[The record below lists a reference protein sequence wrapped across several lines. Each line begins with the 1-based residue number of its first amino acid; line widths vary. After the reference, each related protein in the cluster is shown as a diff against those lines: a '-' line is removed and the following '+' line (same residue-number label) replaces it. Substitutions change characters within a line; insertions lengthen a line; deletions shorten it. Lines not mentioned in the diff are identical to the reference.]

1 MALKDILSNAK
12 YADDMVISLP
22 DNTTATVGEMRAMAA
37 EERNQLL
44 QRSKTM
50 EQAEQALA
58 DRIMEAQRSGILTPV
73 TPIDDATIRREA
85 AAQFGLSEDD
95 PVLGQVAK
103 EFKRMEAERKA
114 EIAGLEAKFR
124 GEVDTLKGITGKV
137 TGAYLDDY
145 YAAKFSLASAA
156 LPTDIRAKAKLED
169 VINYAKDHNLMD
181 KVGRYNID
189 MALDQLTWE
198 DRKAHELTT
207 IRAEGQKTA
216 DKAAQMASM
225 NRPSPN
231 ALRTRQVEKEGFDP
245 LTKDGKV
252 KSFDEALADA
262 ANDDSLW
269 EGLAQTA
276 SGFGPN

>member
-1 MALKDILSNAK
+1 MALKDILSSAK
-12 YADDMVISLP
+12 YADDMVLSLP
-22 DNTTATVGEMRAMAA
+22 DGTTATVGEMRSMNLEDRNALVQRAKVMEDA
-37 EERNQLL
+37 E
-44 QRSKTM
+44 T
-50 EQAEQALA
+50 ALA
-58 DRIMEAQRSGILTPV
+58 SRIMDAQRRGILTEP
-73 TPIDDATIRREA
+73 TPEPEIRREA

-95 PVLGQVAK
+95 PLLGQVAK
-103 EFKRMEAERKA
+103 EFKRLEAENRA
-114 EIAGLEAKFR
+114 RESALEARFKT
-124 GEVDTLKGITGKV
+124 EVDSLKGITGKV

-145 YAAKFSLASAA
+145 YAAKFQAAAST
-156 LPTDIRAKAKLED
+156 LPTEIKAKAKLED

-198 DRKAHELTT
+198 DRKAAMMVEA
-207 IRAEGQKTA
+207 RAEGQKTA
-216 DKAAQMASM
+216 DKAAQLASM

-245 LTKDGKV
+245 MTKEGKV

-262 ANDDSLW
+262 ANDDNLW
-269 EGLAQTA
+269 NSLAQTS